1 MHKQYLPVF
10 SALFL
15 TCWTFRNPTEI
26 YGSCM
31 LSAPLER
38 KRSVSGTFLMDGHV
52 CAWFT
57 VGTLNAFW
65 CRFLTN
71 EWVGSTKQEKKIRRK
86 KNAFAKG
93 TSFIISDMK
102 ISVYTYHYSHVNST
116 SKPVVPGQYC
126 SVYQWVPKFKK
137 KKKNMRKK
145 EKD

>member
-1 MHKQYLPVF
+1 
-10 SALFL
+10 
-15 TCWTFRNPTEI
+15 
-26 YGSCM
+26 M

-126 SVYQWVPKFKK
+126 SVYQ
-137 KKKNMRKK
+137 
-145 EKD
+145 